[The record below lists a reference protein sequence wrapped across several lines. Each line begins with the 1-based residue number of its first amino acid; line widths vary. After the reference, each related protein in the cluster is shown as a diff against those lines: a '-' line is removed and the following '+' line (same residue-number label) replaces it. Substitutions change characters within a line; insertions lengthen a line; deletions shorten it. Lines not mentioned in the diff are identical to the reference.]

1 MTAGAVPLLV
11 SNVENGTR
19 TQKSEIIAL
28 ICKALRNIAVFEAS
42 CSSDEHWILDSGG
55 LSVLEQVRCNGFVD
69 IVVSDETH
77 EHLTEARQFCD
88 MAIEA
93 LGRIPS
99 YRKIM
104 QAKRLIPSTPE
115 TSMFSKAFS
124 ALGL

>member
-1 MTAGAVPLLV
+1 
-11 SNVENGTR
+11 
-19 TQKSEIIAL
+19 L

-55 LSVLEQVRCNGFVD
+55 LSVLEQVRFNAFVNVVVCN
-69 IVVSDETH
+69 ETH

-99 YRKIM
+99 YHKIM
-104 QAKRLIPSTPE
+104 QAKRLIPSNPKS
-115 TSMFSKAFS
+115 SMFSKAFS